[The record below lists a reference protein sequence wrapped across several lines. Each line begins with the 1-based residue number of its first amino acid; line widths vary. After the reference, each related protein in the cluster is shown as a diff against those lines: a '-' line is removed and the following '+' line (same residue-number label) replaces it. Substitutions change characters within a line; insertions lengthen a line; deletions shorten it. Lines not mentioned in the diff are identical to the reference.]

1 MHIHLGNDISV
12 AAENVIGIFDIEN
25 SSANKDTRNFL
36 RKAEKI
42 GTVVTVSYDMP
53 KSFVVCT
60 DKDNKEIVYISCISA
75 SVLRKRAGMRI
86 GGFEYGCK
94 PE

>member
-53 KSFVVCT
+53 KSFVVC
-60 DKDNKEIVYISCISA
+60 
-75 SVLRKRAGMRI
+75 I
-86 GGFEYGCK
+86 GSNACFAV
-94 PE
+94 PAAIWF